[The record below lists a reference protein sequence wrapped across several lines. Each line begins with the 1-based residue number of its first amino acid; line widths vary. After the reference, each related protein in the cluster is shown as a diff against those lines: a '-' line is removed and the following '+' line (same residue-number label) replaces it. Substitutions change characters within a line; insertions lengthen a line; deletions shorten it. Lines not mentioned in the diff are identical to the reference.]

1 LLRIQGVSIPTDRS
15 AAVIRSFA
23 RWTSFAAV
31 MLAACSS
38 SEPNPG
44 GIVDCSNASP
54 TVLAPGEFTT
64 IDAAQT
70 ACVRIPAAGAQ
81 ESEYLYVALATAG
94 TETQNGISAPYQL
107 TGGLSAVAS
116 AAAHR
121 SPVFDRALTAAQR
134 FHDVLRQRERALS
147 ERPGAGSAARSRI
160 SASVVVVPPAVNSK
174 RTFDVCATTSCD
186 SFVSS
191 TATAKLVGQRVAIYV
206 DDETPNAYGQAALD
220 SVGALFDSHLYPID
234 TTAFGRESDLDNNG
248 VVIVLLTPEVNR
260 LSPNCNAAGSVI
272 LGFFF
277 GLDLL
282 PRQAHSNAGEVFY
295 GVVPGTITPG
305 CSIPESE
312 AVHSLPPVFIH
323 EFQHMISF
331 NQHVLVR
338 GGTSEDT
345 WLNEGL
351 SHFAEELGGEQV
363 PDAFCVPAFPNCES
377 QFNGGNL
384 DNAFSYLVQPDTS
397 YLIEPGS
404 SSGTLSERGAN
415 WLMVRWLGDHF
426 ATTEPQA
433 TELTRALLQTSRVG
447 AANVQAVTGEDFSV
461 LVSQWQLAN
470 YLTNLPGFTPASN
483 RLQYT
488 TLNLRAIYQANF
500 QSGIFSKPY
509 PLTPDSTR
517 DGTYNHS
524 GTLLAGSG
532 HHLRII
538 QESGS
543 TEASFDLTNPA
554 GSLPVS
560 SAVKPRIAI
569 ARVR

>member
-1 LLRIQGVSIPTDRS
+1 
-15 AAVIRSFA
+15 VIRFPS
-23 RWTSFAAV
+23 RWTALGAIV
-31 MLAACSS
+31 LAACSS
-38 SEPNPG
+38 SEPNPIG
-44 GIVDCSNASP
+44 SVNCTGVSP
-54 TVLAPGEFTT
+54 TTLAPGEFTT
-64 IDAAQT
+64 LDASQI
-70 ACVRIPAAGAQ
+70 ACVRIPGAGAQ
-81 ESEYLYVALATAG
+81 ESEYLYVALATDG
-94 TETQNGISAPYQL
+94 TESQNGVSAPYDL
-107 TGGLSAVAS
+107 KGGLSVAAS
-116 AAAHR
+116 VRGHR
-121 SPVFDRALTAAQR
+121 PPVFDRAPTAAQA
-134 FHDVLRQRERALS
+134 FHDLLRQRERALS
-147 ERPGAGSAARSRI
+147 ERPEAGSAARSRI
-160 SASVVVVPPAVNSK
+160 SAAIASVPPAVGSK
-174 RTFDVCATTSCD
+174 RTFDVCATTACD

-191 TATAKLVGQRVAIYV
+191 TATAKLVGQRVAIYL
-206 DDETPNAYGQAALD
+206 DDQTPNAYTQAALD
-220 SVGALFDSHLYPID
+220 SVGSLFDSHLYPID

-248 VVIVLLTPEVNR
+248 VVIVLLTPAVNR

-282 PRQAHSNAGEVFY
+282 PGQAHSNAGEIFY
-295 GVVPGTITPG
+295 GVVPGSITPG
-305 CSIPESE
+305 CTIPESE

-363 PDAFCVPAFPNCES
+363 PDAFCAPAFPNCAS
-377 QFNGGNL
+377 QFNGGNIE
-384 DNAFSYLVQPDTS
+384 NAYSYLDDPDS
-397 YLIEPGS
+397 SFLVEPGS
-404 SSGTLSERGAN
+404 SSGTLPERGAN

-433 TELTRALLQTSRVG
+433 TELTRALVQTNRLG
-447 AANVQAVTGEDFSV
+447 AANVQAVTGETFST

-470 YLTNLPGFTPASN
+470 YLTNLPGFTPSTN

-488 TLNLRAIYQANF
+488 TLNLRAIYQLNF
-500 QSGIFSKPY
+500 QNGVFAKPY

-517 DGTYNHS
+517 NGTYDHS
-524 GTLLAGSG
+524 GVLRAGSG

-543 TEASFDLTNPA
+543 AEASFALTDAA
-554 GSLPVS
+554 GSSPVS
-560 SAVKPRIAI
+560 SAVAPRIAL